1 MKGVTS
7 EIKSALGNGDGNALI
22 YTAILSAMIA
32 NVVPTP
38 ADAIYFWR
46 QGVDREK
53 LDKGEITPTQYWTRD
68 VVGYYTY
75 TALWYGLVLT
85 IVASMGGTYQTKAK
99 ILLGTLGAGIV
110 VGVVANNIKKDEK
123 LKRVSNGK

>member
-1 MKGVTS
+1 MQGVTS
-7 EIKSALGNGDGNALI
+7 EIKGALGNGDGNALI

-32 NVVPTP
+32 NVMPTP

-46 QGVDREK
+46 QSVNKDK
-53 LDKGEITPTQYWTRD
+53 LESGEITPTQYWTRD

-99 ILLGTLGAGIV
+99 ILLGTLGAGVV

-123 LKRVSNGK
+123 IKNIQNGK

>member
-1 MKGVTS
+1 MKGVTN
-7 EIKSALGNGDGNALI
+7 EIKGALGNGDGNALI

-46 QGVDREK
+46 RGVDKEK
-53 LDKGEITPTQYWTRD
+53 LDRGEITPTQYWTRD

-99 ILLGTLGAGIV
+99 ILLGTLGAGVV

-123 LKRVSNGK
+123 IKGIQNGK

>member
-1 MKGVTS
+1 MKGVTN

-22 YTAILSAMIA
+22 YTAILSAMLA
-32 NVVPTP
+32 NVIPTP

-46 QGVDREK
+46 QGVDKEK

-99 ILLGTLGAGIV
+99 ILLGTLGAGVV

-123 LKRVSNGK
+123 LKGIQNGK

>member
-1 MKGVTS
+1 MKGVTN

-22 YTAILSAMIA
+22 YTAVLSAMLA
-32 NVVPTP
+32 NVIPTP

-46 QGVDREK
+46 QGVDKEK

-99 ILLGTLGAGIV
+99 ILLGTLGAGVV

-123 LKRVSNGK
+123 LKGIQNGK

>member
-1 MKGVTS
+1 MQGVTS
-7 EIKSALGNGDGNALI
+7 EIKGALSNGDGNALI

-38 ADAIYFWR
+38 SDAIYFWQ
-46 QGVDREK
+46 QGVNKEK

-85 IVASMGGTYQTKAK
+85 IVASMGGTYKTKAK

-110 VGVVANNIKKDEK
+110 VRVVANNIKKDEK
-123 LKRVSNGK
+123 LKRV

>member
-1 MKGVTS
+1 MEQVTS
-7 EIKSALGNGDGNALI
+7 EIKVALGKGDGNALI

-32 NVVPTP
+32 NVMPTP

-46 QGVDREK
+46 QSVNKEK
-53 LDKGEITPTQYWTRD
+53 LEKGEITPTQYWTRD
-68 VVGYYTY
+68 VLGYYSY

-85 IVASMGGTYQTKAK
+85 IIASTGGTYQTKAK
-99 ILLGTLGAGIV
+99 ILLATLGAGVV

-123 LKRVSNGK
+123 IKSLTNGK